1 MNDKQIKFL
10 TLLSLFCRPFDF
22 GMTMTNLSSSIF
34 DVTLTSMC
42 SDPQTL
48 SAAFTF
54 NGFFSGR
61 TTDEDTILETSG
73 AETFVGDLARLWTV
87 LDGFRTE
94 LLICVRLSFPGEQLK
109 ISGSS
114 FSGKNEFPVWMLVFS
129 RLETETE
136 KFLKKTRNVNNGQIM
151 K

>member
-10 TLLSLFCRPFDF
+10 TLLSLFCRPFDL

-73 AETFVGDLARLWTV
+73 AETFVGDLARL
-87 LDGFRTE
+87 
-94 LLICVRLSFPGEQLK
+94 
-109 ISGSS
+109 
-114 FSGKNEFPVWMLVFS
+114 
-129 RLETETE
+129 
-136 KFLKKTRNVNNGQIM
+136 
-151 K
+151 